1 MEWTL
6 YAKEG
11 VQIVDRRLWRVWK
24 SSKQLVVKM
33 DEESSLPLLTPQAES
48 QIRVRHLWFFL
59 FAGLL
64 VIIIGYCLFI
74 NNIFILRTLKCPA
87 DELINCGTKVQK
99 SRWKRRG
106 PEKSCCCENSIK
118 SLHPLLI
125 VLIQMW
131 FYNWFS
137 NTSPS
142 SVSHPNIRILL
153 IKSSSNFDDQMPP
166 ESTSPLIYHDD
177 QWHETFMPL

>member
-1 MEWTL
+1 MKWRL

-11 VQIVDRRLWRVWK
+11 VQIVDRRLWRVWR
-24 SSKQLVVKM
+24 SSKKLVVKM

-106 PEKSCCCENSIK
+106 PEKSCSVCCESSIK

-137 NTSPS
+137 NTSPR

-153 IKSSSNFDDQMPP
+153 IKSSFR
-166 ESTSPLIYHDD
+166 TLIKCPLS
-177 QWHETFMPL
+177 QLVP